1 VEKSIKEEK
10 VQIGLQSHLRG
21 GGGGGGGEGRTR
33 TRTRIETHIKI
44 EF

>member
-21 GGGGGGGEGRTR
+21 GGGG
-33 TRTRIETHIKI
+33 RTRIETHIKI